1 MLSGWAAPDGCG
13 MMLMRD
19 SVTCWPL
26 LATLTLDLSIK
37 YVYTDT
43 KVTGSWPNIQK
54 RLLHIDLILT
64 DVYSTGA
71 GPGFPVGGVA
81 LTSVG

>member
-1 MLSGWAAPDGCG
+1 MLFSWAAPDGCG
-13 MMLMRD
+13 MMLRD

-26 LATLTLDLSIK
+26 LATLDLSIK

-71 GPGFPVGGVA
+71 EPGFPVGGVA